1 MKASAVRLQCSGRA
15 REGLDIYWITR
26 DQLNN
31 DECMRGYLILWYGNV
46 WVENSAHADR
56 ILCNRLLLSTTSAEV
71 EGLDKSKSTKKIQ
84 KKQRY
89 F

>member
-1 MKASAVRLQCSGRA
+1 M
-15 REGLDIYWITR
+15 EGLDIYWITR

-46 WVENSAHADR
+46 WVENSDADR

-71 EGLDKSKSTKKIQ
+71 EGLDKSKSMKKVQ